1 MASGSVVKFR
11 PNIGYTDETLAVS
24 NSVQVL
30 TPSKYAG
37 AVTRPGGAEAAL
49 VTNYGAAIRYTYSG
63 TTPSSTVGH
72 VLPDGGVLRLEG
84 QNQMSQFKCIRVSS
98 DSEIFVTYESE

>member
-11 PNIGYTDETLAVS
+11 PNIGYSDEGLIVS

-30 TPSKYAG
+30 TPSKYVG
-37 AVTRPGGAEAAL
+37 STGRSGGADSAL
-49 VTNYGAAIRYTYSG
+49 ITNYGAAIRYTYSG

-72 VLPDGGVLRLEG
+72 VLPDGGVLRLDG

-98 DSEIFVTYESE
+98 DSAIYVTYESE